1 LLSDLLVSLESRI
14 RIIRRGFDVLRMENR
29 NLKRNLKNAEKE
41 IRRLNHIM
49 YLFDFWI
56 FVFVL
61 EKDYF
66 SYFCLVI

>member
-1 LLSDLLVSLESRI
+1 MIVLLRWKIIKWFCIILLSDLLVSLESRI

-49 YLFDFWI
+49 FLFDF
-56 FVFVL
+56 
-61 EKDYF
+61 
-66 SYFCLVI
+66 

>member
-1 LLSDLLVSLESRI
+1 MIVLLRWKIIKWFCIILLSDLLVSLESRI

-49 YLFDFWI
+49 YSFEF
-56 FVFVL
+56 
-61 EKDYF
+61 
-66 SYFCLVI
+66 